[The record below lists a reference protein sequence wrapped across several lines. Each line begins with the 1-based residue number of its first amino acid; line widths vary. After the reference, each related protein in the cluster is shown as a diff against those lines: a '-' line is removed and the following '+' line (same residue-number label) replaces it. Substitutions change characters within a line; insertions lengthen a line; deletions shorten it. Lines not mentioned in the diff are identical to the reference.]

1 MLTRTLTAE
10 KNGIKKSTLATLDA
24 NREKILEA
32 DQKKNS
38 DRDRKQMWA
47 SAQLDADK
55 AVQDQQNV
63 ESELASKQ
71 SPNQLKSSVI
81 CR

>member
-38 DRDRKQMWA
+38 DRDRKQM
-47 SAQLDADK
+47 
-55 AVQDQQNV
+55 
-63 ESELASKQ
+63 
-71 SPNQLKSSVI
+71 
-81 CR
+81 

>member
-1 MLTRTLTAE
+1 MLTRMLTAE

-38 DRDRKQMWA
+38 DRNRKQMW
-47 SAQLDADK
+47 DADK
-55 AVQDQQNV
+55 AVLDQQNV

-71 SPNQLKSSVI
+71 SPNQLKSSGI

>member
-10 KNGIKKSTLATLDA
+10 KNGIKKSTLITLDA

>member
-55 AVQDQQNV
+55 AVLDHQNV

-71 SPNQLKSSVI
+71 SS
-81 CR
+81 